1 MSACNVCGKCPC
13 YEHERR
19 TVSRAEL
26 ARLRAERDGLRA
38 RLEIM
43 RAERDEWRAK
53 ALANNPA
60 GH

>member
-19 TVSRAEL
+19 TVSREDPAAEL
-26 ARLRAERDGLRA
+26 AHLRAA
-38 RLEIM
+38 LEIM

-53 ALANNPA
+53 ALANVN
-60 GH
+60 